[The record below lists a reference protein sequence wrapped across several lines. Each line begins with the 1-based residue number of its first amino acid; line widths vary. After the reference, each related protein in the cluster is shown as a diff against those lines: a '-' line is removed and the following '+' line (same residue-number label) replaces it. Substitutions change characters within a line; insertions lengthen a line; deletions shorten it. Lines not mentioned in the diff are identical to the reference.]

1 MSLKAFHILFI
12 ILAILLA
19 AGCAVWAAVNQAP
32 AAFGIVSAVV
42 AVALVIYGIC
52 FLKKSRKIIV

>member
-1 MSLKAFHILFI
+1 MSLKVFHILFI

-19 AGCAVWAAVNQAP
+19 TGCAALAAVNQAP
-32 AAFGIVSAVV
+32 AAFGIISGIV

-52 FLKKSRKIIV
+52 FLKKSRNIIV